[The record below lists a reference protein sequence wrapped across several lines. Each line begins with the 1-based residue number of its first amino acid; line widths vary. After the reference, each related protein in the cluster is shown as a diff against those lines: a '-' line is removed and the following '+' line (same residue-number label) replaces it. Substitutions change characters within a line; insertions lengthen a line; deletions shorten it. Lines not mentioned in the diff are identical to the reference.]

1 MNITKTVTLE
11 LLIELIEY
19 SKVKIEFQT
28 GETIQYSFDGPTR
41 YTTERITVIDASKLL
56 EQLYILKEGA

>member
-1 MNITKTVTLE
+1 MNITKTITLE

-28 GETIQYSFDGPTR
+28 EETIQYSFDGQRR
-41 YTTERITVIDASKLL
+41 YVTEYITVIDASKLL

>member
-1 MNITKTVTLE
+1 MTTTLK

-28 GETIQYSFDGPTR
+28 GETEQYSFDGRTR
-41 YTTERITVIDASKLL
+41 YVTECITVIDASKLL
-56 EQLYILKEGA
+56 EQLYNMEDKL